1 MCKALL
7 GLAGRPQ
14 GPLRAAARAHFEEEI
29 SFAAI
34 GRKLVAAYEQVLAS
48 TWRKRP
54 PADVW
59 VTEQK
64 APRTAVT
71 PVYLMSNVAIIMPTF
86 NRVEFIRATVQ
97 SVRAQTYVDWNL
109 IISDDGSDDQ
119 TKAYL
124 RTLGEDSRVQLLWQQ
139 HSGSPGAARN
149 AALRRARSEYVA
161 FLDSDDLWVA
171 SKLSVQLSSL
181 RSKPECAWSY
191 TAFSFINELGEA
203 ILPDVSGRWPTPSG
217 WLAPQLIDMTVAIA
231 PSCVMMRRSVIEE
244 FGGFDEQ
251 LTMCNDYDLWLR
263 SAMRYQ
269 VDGIAEPLVLKRRH
283 RQHYGD
289 DVGAFEERRQA
300 LTKLLRSGISPSLQS
315 QVKRQYAKIAIGIAR
330 SHAQSGRGM
339 LALQSLALHGPQH
352 WRYLEWWQHA
362 AGLFARLVTPRF
374 VRDMVRSYRA
384 RTGRQANR

>member
-1 MCKALL
+1 
-7 GLAGRPQ
+7 
-14 GPLRAAARAHFEEEI
+14 
-29 SFAAI
+29 
-34 GRKLVAAYEQVLAS
+34 
-48 TWRKRP
+48 
-54 PADVW
+54 
-59 VTEQK
+59 
-64 APRTAVT
+64 
-71 PVYLMSNVAIIMPTF
+71 MPTF

-97 SVRAQTYVDWNL
+97 SVRAQTCVDWNL

-119 TKAYL
+119 TKVYL
-124 RTLGEDSRVQLLWQQ
+124 RTLGADSRVQLLWQH

-149 AALRRARSEYVA
+149 AALRHARSEYIA
-161 FLDSDDLWVA
+161 FLDSDDLWVT
-171 SKLSVQLSSL
+171 SKLSAQLSSL

-191 TAFSFINELGEA
+191 TAFSFINELGEP

-217 WLAPQLIDMTVAIA
+217 WIAPQLIDMAVAIA

-269 VDGIAEPLVLKRRH
+269 VDAIGEALVLKRRH

-300 LTKLLRSGISPSLQS
+300 LTKLLRSGISPNQQS
-315 QVKRQYAKIAIGIAR
+315 QIKRQYARIAIGIAK
-330 SHAQSGRGM
+330 SHAQSGRGL
-339 LALQSLALHGPQH
+339 LALRTLVLRGPQH

-362 AGLFARLVTPRF
+362 AGVLARLATPRF
-374 VRDMVRSYRA
+374 VRRMVRTCRA
-384 RTGRQANR
+384 RTGRQSSR